1 MELLCN
7 PLLNPSHRGL
17 LTLSSFLPLDC
28 KRLRTEAVFP
38 KSVPAAV
45 SSPVPDMEEVLD
57 TNASGRHPCQKET
70 QLLLVC
76 AEQVS
81 PSTYYRLLAH

>member
-1 MELLCN
+1 M
-7 PLLNPSHRGL
+7 
-17 LTLSSFLPLDC
+17 
-28 KRLRTEAVFP
+28 FP

-70 QLLLVC
+70 HLLLVC

-81 PSTYYRLLAH
+81 PGTYYRSWLTEAKGGSQSVLSQYVSKESC